1 MFIAITPYQMLTEI
15 DLKHYIDISESID
28 LLLLRVPMDH
38 DSLCTSVDYLIH
50 HGFPK
55 DKLIVHSD
63 ITLLEKYAL
72 SFIHFREN
80 DEQAFLYKQSH
91 PHISVSMSTHSSE
104 SIQRAQQHQL
114 DFVCFGH
121 IFETQSKDGKQPRSN
136 EEIKQATAHHIPIYA
151 IGGIDQHT
159 IKVLPKGFQGIC
171 AISFFRKSSIQ
182 EIKSL
187 RKVWQAYV

>member
-1 MFIAITPYQMLTEI
+1 MFIAITPYQVLTEI
-15 DLKHYIDISESID
+15 DLNHYIEISESID

-38 DSLCTSVDYLIH
+38 ESLCISVDYLIH

-55 DKLIVHSD
+55 DKLMVHSD
-63 ITLLEKYAL
+63 ITLLKKYDL
-72 SFIHFREN
+72 TFIHFREN
-80 DEQAFLYKQSH
+80 DEHAFSFKQSH

-104 SIQRAQQHQL
+104 SIQRAQKHGL

-121 IFETQSKDGKQPRSN
+121 VFETASKDGKRPRSN
-136 EEIKQATAHHIPIYA
+136 EEIKRAVAHHIPIYA
-151 IGGIDQHT
+151 IGGIHVHT
-159 IKVLPKGFQGIC
+159 IKHLPPGFKGIC
-171 AISFFRKSSIQ
+171 AISFFRKANIQ